1 MLVLPLVLSQ
11 GASELCKSCDWVAE
25 TSKKG
30 FCWFEL
36 KRSGMAEWGVCR
48 KVKFL
53 GTQGDSTANQL
64 SGKIEE
70 EYDEDD
76 KKHVKTELISYPE
89 VRKRKCLS
97 SNQQRKEKAA
107 RCGKQ
112 RPNSG
117 PNKGKQNM
125 RNNSVERWS
134 AERYKLA
141 EESML
146 KIMKAEGAVFENP
159 ISRPAL
165 RMAARK
171 LIGDTGL
178 LDHLLKHIDGKV
190 APGGTDRFRRCYN
203 TSGVMEYWLE
213 SADLANIRKEA
224 GVSPFWQKPDGGPFH
239 NSACAIELKLLKEEM
254 AKMKRDMQELVSKQQ
269 EQDQANPIEEMQKEM
284 VKWKAKT
291 DERLM
296 EFSSSLNDM
305 QNMCKELKTW
315 KARIEQQMLEI
326 SNSLSSLQALKQ
338 CTIFSPS
345 ASERWEDWLEST
357 NLDNFQGGN
366 LAPWFESPELINFG
380 QDVVQDT
387 DLAPLASSRP
397 GHSPSR
403 GPICFQELDTLNE
416 EMAKIKSD
424 VQELVPRRQEED
436 QANVTPDS
444 SVTAN
449 SKLDLDNS
457 LLLFQE
463 MLKDLVKWKA
473 KIEQQLM
480 EISSA
485 VSVMQRS
492 RQ

>member
-1 MLVLPLVLSQ
+1 
-11 GASELCKSCDWVAE
+11 
-25 TSKKG
+25 
-30 FCWFEL
+30 
-36 KRSGMAEWGVCR
+36 MAEWGVCW

-53 GTQGDSTANQL
+53 GPQGDSTAKQS

-76 KKHVKTELISYPE
+76 KKLVKAELISSTE

-97 SNQQRKEKAA
+97 SNQLRKEEAA

-112 RPNSG
+112 RLNSG
-117 PNKGKQNM
+117 PNKCKKNK

-134 AERYKLA
+134 TERYKLA

-146 KIMKAEGAVFENP
+146 EIMKAEGAVFENP

-171 LIGDTGL
+171 RIGDTGL

-190 APGGTDRFRRCYN
+190 APGGTDRYRRCYN

-213 SADLANIRKEA
+213 SADLTKIRKEA
-224 GVSPFWQKPDGGPFH
+224 GISPFWQKPDGGPFQD
-239 NSACAIELKLLKEEM
+239 SACAIELTLLKEEM
-254 AKMKRDMQELVSKQQ
+254 VKMKRDMQELVSKQQ
-269 EQDQANPIEEMQKEM
+269 EQDQADSIEEMQKEM

-291 DERLM
+291 DERLV
-296 EFSSSLNDM
+296 EFSNSLNGIQD
-305 QNMCKELKTW
+305 MCKELVKW
-315 KARIEQQMLEI
+315 KAKVEQQLLEI
-326 SNSLSSLQALKQ
+326 SNSLSSLQAWNQ

-345 ASERWEDWLEST
+345 ASDRWEDWLVST

-366 LAPWFESPELINFG
+366 LAPCFESPELINFG
-380 QDVVQDT
+380 QDVVVQDT
-387 DLAPLASSRP
+387 DLAPLARSRP
-397 GHSPSR
+397 GHSPSQ
-403 GPICFQELDTLNE
+403 GPIWVRELDVLNE
-416 EMAKIKSD
+416 EMAKIKRD
-424 VQELVPRRQEED
+424 VQDLAPRRQEEY

-463 MLKDLVKWKA
+463 MLNDFVKWKA

-485 VSVMQRS
+485 VSAVQTS
-492 RQ
+492 K

>member
-1 MLVLPLVLSQ
+1 
-11 GASELCKSCDWVAE
+11 
-25 TSKKG
+25 
-30 FCWFEL
+30 
-36 KRSGMAEWGVCR
+36 MAERGVCR
-48 KVKFL
+48 QVKFL
-53 GTQGDSTANQL
+53 NSQGDSTAKPL
-64 SGKIEE
+64 PGKIEE

-76 KKHVKTELISYPE
+76 KKHVKTMLISCPE

-97 SNQQRKEKAA
+97 SNQLRKEKAA

-112 RPNSG
+112 SLSNG
-117 PNKGKQNM
+117 PNKGKQNKHK
-125 RNNSVERWS
+125 NTVERWS
-134 AERYKLA
+134 AERYNLA

-146 KIMKAEGAVFENP
+146 EIMKAEGAVFENP

-213 SADLANIRKEA
+213 NADLANKQKEA
-224 GVSPFWQKPDGGPFH
+224 GISPFWQKPVAAPNH
-239 NSACAIELKLLKEEM
+239 VSAGAIEFNLLNEEM
-254 AKMKRDMQELVSKQQ
+254 HLKYPLFFVNREMQELVSKQQ
-269 EQDQANPIEEMQKEM
+269 EQDQANSIEEMQKEM
-284 VKWKAKT
+284 LKWKAKT

-296 EFSSSLNDM
+296 EFTSSLNGM
-305 QNMCKELKTW
+305 QNMCKELMTW
-315 KARIEQQMLEI
+315 KTRVEQQMLEI
-326 SNSLSSLQALKQ
+326 SNSLSTLQASKQ

-366 LAPWFESPELINFG
+366 LSPWIDNPELINFG
-380 QDVVQDT
+380 QDAVQET
-387 DLAPLASSRP
+387 DLAPLAWPRP
-397 GHSPSR
+397 GHSPFE
-403 GPICFQELDTLNE
+403 GPFCAQDLDMINE
-416 EMAKIKSD
+416 EMAKIMSN
-424 VQELVPRRQEED
+424 VEELAPRRQGED

-449 SKLDLDNS
+449 SKSDLDN
-457 LLLFQE
+457 LLLVQE

-473 KIEQQLM
+473 KIKQQLTD
-480 EISSA
+480 ISSA
-485 VSVMQRS
+485 DSQTEAEPPALSDTLHLWHPIRPLTYKNVTLNICELQ
-492 RQ
+492 

>member
-1 MLVLPLVLSQ
+1 
-11 GASELCKSCDWVAE
+11 
-25 TSKKG
+25 
-30 FCWFEL
+30 
-36 KRSGMAEWGVCR
+36 MAGWGVCR
-48 KVKFL
+48 QVKFL
-53 GTQGDSTANQL
+53 GPQGDSTTKQL
-64 SGKIEE
+64 SVKIEE

-76 KKHVKTELISYPE
+76 KNHVKAELISCPE

-97 SNQQRKEKAA
+97 SNQLRKGKAA

-112 RPNSG
+112 RQNSG
-117 PNKGKQNM
+117 PNKCKQNK
-125 RNNSVERWS
+125 RKNSEERWS
-134 AERYKLA
+134 TERYKLA

-146 KIMKAEGAVFENP
+146 EIMKAEGAAFENP

-165 RMAARK
+165 RNAARK
-171 LIGDTGL
+171 HIGDTGL

-190 APGGTDRFRRCYN
+190 APGGSDRFRRCYN

-224 GVSPFWQKPDGGPFH
+224 GISPFWQKPDGVPFQD
-239 NSACAIELKLLKEEM
+239 SASAIELKLLKEEM
-254 AKMKRDMQELVSKQQ
+254 AKMKRDMQELVSKQH
-269 EQDQANPIEEMQKEM
+269 EQDQANSIEEMLKEM

-305 QNMCKELKTW
+305 QGICKDLVTW
-315 KARIEQQMLEI
+315 KARAEHQLLEI
-326 SNSLSSLQALKQ
+326 SNSLSCLQASKQ
-338 CTIFSPS
+338 CTIFSPP
-345 ASERWEDWLEST
+345 ASDRWEDWFEST

-366 LAPWFESPELINFG
+366 VVPWFDSPELINFG
-380 QDVVQDT
+380 QNGVVQDT
-387 DLAPLASSRP
+387 DLAPLAWSRP
-397 GHSPSR
+397 GHSPSQ
-403 GPICFQELDTLNE
+403 GPICVQELDMLNE
-416 EMAKIKSD
+416 EMAKIKRD
-424 VQELVPRRQEED
+424 VQDLAPRRQEED

-444 SVTAN
+444 SVTCN

-463 MLKDLVKWKA
+463 MLKDFVKWKA

-485 VSVMQRS
+485 ISAIQIS

>member
-1 MLVLPLVLSQ
+1 
-11 GASELCKSCDWVAE
+11 
-25 TSKKG
+25 
-30 FCWFEL
+30 
-36 KRSGMAEWGVCR
+36 MAEWGVHR
-48 KVKFL
+48 QVKFL
-53 GTQGDSTANQL
+53 GPRGDSTSKQL

-76 KKHVKTELISYPE
+76 KKHVKAELISCPE

-97 SNQQRKEKAA
+97 SNQLRKEKAI
-107 RCGKQ
+107 RCGEQ
-112 RPNSG
+112 RLHSS
-117 PNKGKQNM
+117 PNKGKQKKHNS
-125 RNNSVERWS
+125 SVERWS

-146 KIMKAEGAVFENP
+146 EIMKAEGAVFENP

-178 LDHLLKHIDGKV
+178 LDHLLKQIDGKV

-213 SADLANIRKEA
+213 SADLANIRKED
-224 GVSPFWQKPDGGPFH
+224 GISPFWQKPDGGRFH
-239 NSACAIELKLLKEEM
+239 DSVCAIELQLLKEEM

-269 EQDQANPIEEMQKEM
+269 EQDQASSIEEMQKEM

-291 DERLM
+291 DECLM
-296 EFSSSLNDM
+296 EFSSSLNGV
-305 QNMCKELKTW
+305 QNMCKELMPW
-315 KARIEQQMLEI
+315 KARVEQQMLEI
-326 SNSLSSLQALKQ
+326 SNSLSSLQASKQ

-366 LAPWFESPELINFG
+366 LTPWLENPELINFG

-387 DLAPLASSRP
+387 DLAPLAWSRP
-397 GHSPSR
+397 GHSPSQ
-403 GPICFQELDTLNE
+403 GPIFAQELDILNE
-416 EMAKIKSD
+416 ETAKIKSD
-424 VQELVPRRQEED
+424 VQELAPRRQEKD

-485 VSVMQRS
+485 VSAMQTS
-492 RQ
+492 RK